1 MVNHADSTLNNKIK
15 RNAHTKRMNIFN
27 EKSPGDYL
35 KPANDLSFPEIPDKP
50 TKRDLSNPQNR
61 IKNPQIVKDDFKV

>member
-1 MVNHADSTLNNKIK
+1 
-15 RNAHTKRMNIFN
+15 MNIFN

-35 KPANDLSFPEIPDKP
+35 KPAIDLSFPEIPDKP